1 MSEEFARQLRAVR
14 DATGR
19 SLRELEKLT
28 HVSNSSLSR
37 YFAGQSPAPWPVVV
51 KLCQIAKRDPRPLRP
66 AWEQSR
72 RSRSS
77 APARNDLPLDPAG
90 FAGRRSE
97 IAALLQARRVVAIDG
112 MAGVGKTALAV
123 HVAHQLIPRYPDG
136 QLFLDLF
143 GYTPGQEPVPP
154 GEALRVLLSA
164 LEVPAIRIPDGV
176 RERAALWRSELAFRR
191 AVVVLDNAVDAAHVQ
206 PLLAGAGSSLM
217 MITSRQR
224 LVELDGV
231 PSLSL
236 DVLPPD
242 DAAELFATAVGDAR
256 GDSSPAVDEVLRRCG
271 HLPLALRVAAARM
284 RHRPAWTAGTLVDRL
299 RDDDLGTAPVFA
311 MSVTQLD
318 ATQQRM
324 FRLLGQ
330 VPCGDVD
337 AAAATALSGLPARAL
352 LDDLVDAHLLEESTP
367 NRYRQHD
374 LLREYARSIT
384 PDDDLR
390 DCLTRL
396 FDYYVETASAAVS
409 LAHPE
414 LSRLRGLKPT
424 DGSIDRPADA
434 AWLDVER
441 ANLLAVAAFAEDHGW
456 PRHAQRLSTVLYPY
470 LDALALHGEALALA
484 TYALNA
490 SRSLG
495 DEAGEAPALLDC
507 VTMNWRM
514 GRYDDAEPRTRRA
527 LALVR
532 ASGDRYGEARAINRL
547 GNVFMA
553 RGDPLLALDA
563 FRAAL
568 ALFREVGDRLYE
580 AVVLGNLGLVYLALD
595 RLDEAREHHLRALER
610 HRATG
615 SPGGEATALGNL
627 GQVYARLGSI
637 EPAREHL
644 RQALALDRELGYRS
658 GEADVLNSLGEL
670 AFHTGDPAAAVDDHE
685 TALAIAAEIGNR
697 HEYERAERGLTLA
710 RRV

>member
-1 MSEEFARQLRAVR
+1 VSEEFARQLRAVR

-51 KLCQIAKRDPRPLRP
+51 KLCQLAKQDPRPLRA
-66 AWEQSR
+66 AWEQAR
-72 RSRSS
+72 RPRST
-77 APARNDLPLDPAG
+77 APARNDLPLDTTG

-97 IAALLQARRVVAIDG
+97 VAALLRARRVVAIDG

-123 HVAHQLIPRYPDG
+123 HVAHQLIPQYPDG
-136 QLFLDLF
+136 RLFLDLF

-154 GEALRVLLSA
+154 GEALRVLLTA
-164 LEVPAIRIPDGV
+164 LEVPATRIPEGV

-191 AVVVLDNAVDAAHVQ
+191 AVVVLDNAVDAAHVE
-206 PLLAGAGSSLM
+206 PLLPGAGSSLM
-217 MITSRQR
+217 LITSRQR

-236 DVLPPD
+236 DVLPPA

-256 GDSSPAVDEVLRRCG
+256 GESSPAVDEVLRQCG

-284 RHRPAWTAGTLVDRL
+284 RHRPAWTADTLVERL
-299 RDDDLGTAPVFA
+299 RDGDLGTAPVFA
-311 MSVTQLD
+311 MSVNQLD
-318 ATQQRM
+318 AAQQRM

-330 VPCGDVD
+330 VPCGDLSP
-337 AAAATALSGLPARAL
+337 AAAAALSGRPASAL

-374 LLREYARSIT
+374 LLREYARSLT

-396 FDYYVETASAAVS
+396 LDYYVETAAAAVS
-409 LAHPE
+409 VAHPE

-424 DGSIDRPADA
+424 SQLVDP

-441 ANLLAVAAFAEDHGW
+441 ANLLAVASFAADHGW
-456 PRHAQRLSTVLYPY
+456 PQQAQRFSTVLYPY
-470 LDALALHGEALALA
+470 LDALALHGEALTLA
-484 TYALNA
+484 TQALDA
-490 SRSLG
+490 SLSLG
-495 DEAGEAPALLDC
+495 DPAGEAQALLDC
-507 VTMNWRM
+507 VTMNWRQ
-514 GRYDDAEPRTRRA
+514 GRYDDAEPRVRRA
-527 LALVR
+527 LELVR
-532 ASGDRYGEARAINRL
+532 AVGDRYGEARAVNRL
-547 GNVFMA
+547 GNVWMA
-553 RGDPLLALDA
+553 RGSHEQALDA
-563 FRAAL
+563 FRTAL
-568 ALFREVGDRLYE
+568 DLFRQVGDRLYE
-580 AVVLGNLGLVYLALD
+580 AVVLGNLGSVYLALD
-595 RLDEAREHHLRALER
+595 RLDEAHEHHLRALAL
-610 HRATG
+610 HRSIG
-615 SPGGEATALGNL
+615 SQGGAATALGNL
-627 GQVYARLGSI
+627 GQVYARQGVAAQ
-637 EPAREHL
+637 AREYFH
-644 RQALALDRELGYRS
+644 QALAIDRELGYRS

-670 AFHTGDPAAAVDDHE
+670 ASQTGDPAAAVDDHE

-697 HEYERAERGLTLA
+697 HEYERASRGLASA
-710 RRV
+710 RRRV

>member
-1 MSEEFARQLRAVR
+1 VEDFARQLRAVR

-51 KLCQIAKRDPRPLRP
+51 KLCQIAKQDPRPLRA

-72 RSRSS
+72 RPRST
-77 APARNDLPLDPAG
+77 APARNDLPLDTTG

-97 IAALLQARRVVAIDG
+97 VTALLRARRVVAIDG

-123 HVAHQLIPRYPDG
+123 HVAHQLIPQYPDG

-154 GEALRVLLSA
+154 GEALRVLLAA
-164 LEVPAIRIPDGV
+164 LEVPATRIPEGV

-206 PLLAGAGSSLM
+206 PLLPGAGSSLM

-236 DVLPPD
+236 GVLPPD

-256 GDSSPAVDEVLRRCG
+256 GESSPAVDEVLHQCG

-284 RHRPAWTAGTLVDRL
+284 RHRPAWTADTLVDRL
-299 RDDDLGTAPVFA
+299 RGGDLGTAPVFA
-311 MSVTQLD
+311 MSVNQLD
-318 ATQQRM
+318 PAQQRM
-324 FRLLGQ
+324 FRLFGQ
-330 VPCGDVD
+330 APCGDLSPP
-337 AAAATALSGLPARAL
+337 AAAALSGEPAAPAL

-374 LLREYARSIT
+374 LLREFARSIG

-390 DCLTRL
+390 ACLTRL
-396 FDYYVETASAAVS
+396 LDYYLETAAAAVS
-409 LAHPE
+409 RAHPE
-414 LSRLRGLKPT
+414 LSRLRGLKPASLEV
-424 DGSIDRPADA
+424 DP

-441 ANLLAVAAFAEDHGW
+441 SNLLAVASFAAEHGW
-456 PRHAQRLSTVLYPY
+456 PEHAQRFSTVLYPY

-484 TYALNA
+484 TQALTA
-490 SRSLG
+490 S
-495 DEAGEAPALLDC
+495 DPAGEAQALLDA

-514 GRYDDAEPRTRRA
+514 GRYDDAEPRIRRA
-527 LALVR
+527 LELVR
-532 ASGDRYGEARAINRL
+532 AIDDRYGEARAVNRL
-547 GNVFMA
+547 GNVWMA
-553 RGDPLLALDA
+553 RGEHEQALAA
-563 FRAAL
+563 FRTAL
-568 ALFREVGDRLYE
+568 ELFREVGDRLYE

-595 RLDEAREHHLRALER
+595 RLDEAQEHHLRALEL
-610 HRATG
+610 HRSTG
-615 SPGGEATALGNL
+615 SQGGEATALGNL
-627 GQVYARLGSI
+627 GQVYARQGLLD
-637 EPAREHL
+637 PARDHY
-644 RQALALDRELGYRS
+644 RQALAIDRELGYRS
-658 GEADVLNSLGEL
+658 GEADVLNGLGEL
-670 AFHTGDPAAAVDDHE
+670 ARQTGDAAAAIDDHE

-697 HEYERAERGLTLA
+697 HEYERASRGLASA
-710 RRV
+710 RRGV